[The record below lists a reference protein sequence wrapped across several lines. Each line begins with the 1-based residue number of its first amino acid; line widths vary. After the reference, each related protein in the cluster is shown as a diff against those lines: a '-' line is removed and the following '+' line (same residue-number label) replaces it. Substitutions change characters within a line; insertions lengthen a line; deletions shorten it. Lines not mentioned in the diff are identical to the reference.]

1 MPPRLNI
8 LASCRALALRPRRPA
23 APPPWQAP
31 RAPALARPYSIDAP
45 TVPPTPPADGQ
56 PPGPPPPSATAPP
69 SGAPAPSEPAPV
81 IPLHDLDVALSSLKA
96 GKAITEEKGDEG
108 DIVAN
113 EEALRQLER
122 ISYGVESFDS
132 AQVGHKYGVPEVP
145 IPSGMHLKHR
155 YHPVLEQ
162 ITNLLMKDGK
172 KSKAQRDMAMVLNF
186 LRTMPAPK
194 LNPARALLPGAPPAS
209 HLPLDPITYL
219 TLAIDSVAPLIKIR
233 NFSGLAGGGASSPVP
248 FPLSIRQ
255 RRRVAFQWILEL
267 VRKKQSKGSGRTQLA
282 HRIAEEIVGIVEG
295 KSSLWDRRLM
305 VHRLGTTARA
315 NIAAV
320 MRRR

>member
-1 MPPRLNI
+1 M
-8 LASCRALALRPRRPA
+8 
-23 APPPWQAP
+23 
-31 RAPALARPYSIDAP
+31 
-45 TVPPTPPADGQ
+45 
-56 PPGPPPPSATAPP
+56 
-69 SGAPAPSEPAPV
+69 
-81 IPLHDLDVALSSLKA
+81 KA
-96 GKAITEEKGDEG
+96 GRAVVEQEVDEG
-108 DIVAN
+108 DIMAN

-132 AQVGHKYGVPEVP
+132 AEVGHKYGVPEVP

-186 LRTMPAPK
+186 LRTMPAPRV
-194 LNPARALLPGAPPAS
+194 NPARPLLPGAPPAS

-219 TLAIDSVAPLIKIR
+219 TLAIDSVAPLIRIR
-233 NFSGLAGGGASSPVP
+233 NFAGLAGGGANSPVP
-248 FPLSIRQ
+248 FPMSIRQ
-255 RRRVAFQWILEL
+255 RRRVAFQWLLEL
-267 VRKKQSKGSGRTQLA
+267 VKKKQSKGSGRTQLA
-282 HRIAEEIVGIVEG
+282 HRIAEEIVAIVEG
-295 KSSLWDRRLM
+295 KSSLWDKRLM